1 MIDIF
6 RENCFGCTACASVC
20 SKDAISFERNKLG
33 FLYPII
39 DNNKC
44 VGCNLC
50 EKICPVQTCTTK
62 LNPAPKYVYAA
73 RHVTLDEVKSSRS
86 GAAFIAFSDVI
97 LKKDGSV
104 YGAAFED
111 GLNVKHIKA
120 TCASDRNRLKGSKYV
135 QSDLRGTIDE
145 INKDLRAGMNV
156 LFSGTPC
163 QVAGVKAAI
172 PPKYSEK
179 LFLLDIL
186 CHGVPSP
193 SLWSDY
199 VHYQEKKHGGKIIK
213 FDFRDKSIN
222 GWSDHIESMTFDD
235 NIKFVDKLY
244 TNLFYSNSFFRD
256 CCYKCPFATTNRVGD
271 ITLADFW
278 GWEKINKDLNSDNCG
293 ISLLLI
299 NTSKGQTLFEESKSC
314 LKTLSVNLADCMQRN
329 LEKPT
334 PAPEIREEFVGYY
347 KRNGFE
353 ELVRYIYYPS
363 IIQRVV
369 RKLKR
374 IYNKWIQK

>member
-6 RENCFGCTACASVC
+6 RKDCFGCTACASIC
-20 SKDAISFERNKLG
+20 PKDAISFEMDELG

-39 DNNKC
+39 DNKKC
-44 VGCNLC
+44 IECNLC
-50 EKICPVQTCTTK
+50 EKICPVQTYSSN
-62 LNPAPKYVYAA
+62 LNPESKNAYAA
-73 RHVTLDEVKSSRS
+73 RHLSLDEVNTSRS

-97 LKKDGSV
+97 LRMGGTV
-104 YGAAFED
+104 YGAAFD
-111 GLNVKHIKA
+111 DDLNVKHIKTISA
-120 TCASDRNRLKGSKYV
+120 VQRDLLKGSKYV
-135 QSDLRGTIDE
+135 QSDLRGIIDE
-145 INKDLRAGMNV
+145 IKDDLINKRYV

-172 PPKYSEK
+172 PHKFTER

-193 SLWSDY
+193 LMWRDY
-199 VHYQEKKHGGKIIK
+199 TQYQERLHGGKITK
-213 FDFRDKSIN
+213 FCFRDKSIN
-222 GWSDHIESMTFDD
+222 GWSDHIESMVLDGS
-235 NIKFVDKLY
+235 NKYVDKLY

-256 CCYKCPFATTNRVGD
+256 CCYRCPFATTSRTGD

-278 GWEKINKDLNSDNCG
+278 GWEKVNKDLNSDNCG

-299 NTSKGQTLFEESKSC
+299 NTPKGKSLFEESKSC
-314 LKTLSVNLADCMQRN
+314 LNTFPVDIKDCMQRN

-334 PAPEIREEFVGYY
+334 PAPAIREEYISYY
-347 KRNGFE
+347 VKYGFDR
-353 ELVRYIYYPS
+353 LVKYIFNPS
-363 IIQRVV
+363 ITQRII

-374 IYNKWIQK
+374 IRYK